1 MIEFRVLGA
10 FEALEDQRP
19 VAVGGPKQRA
29 LLAVLVLRRGE
40 VVSSDRLI
48 DAVWGERAPA
58 SAVKIVQ
65 GYVSQLRRAL
75 GEGVLVTRGHGYLLA
90 TESCAVDVDR
100 FEGLVG
106 EGRRLLRSGDARGG
120 RELLREGLALWRG
133 PPLADFAYEPF
144 AQGEI
149 ARLEEARLAALEDRI
164 DSSRGD
170 RAPHHERGARS
181 SMNAIIASSVSPRP
195 PARGPSPKQSPAR
208 RAGRGQLRSSPVAL
222 SALTGTRALAAGT
235 SAIGARRRPLS
246 LPAHLRS

>member
-19 VAVGGPKQRA
+19 LALGGPKQRA
-29 LLAVLVLRRGE
+29 LLVVLVLCRGE

-48 DAVWGERAPA
+48 ETVWGERAPS

-75 GEGVLVTRGHGYLLA
+75 GEGVLVTRGHGYLLETA
-90 TESCAVDVDR
+90 SAQVDVDR
-100 FEGLVG
+100 FEGLVS

-149 ARLEEARLAALEDRI
+149 ARLSEALKEMGVRLMLAE
-164 DSSRGD
+164 GK
-170 RAPHHERGARS
+170 ERWD
-181 SMNAIIASSVSPRP
+181 
-195 PARGPSPKQSPAR
+195 
-208 RAGRGQLRSSPVAL
+208 
-222 SALTGTRALAAGT
+222 
-235 SAIGARRRPLS
+235 
-246 LPAHLRS
+246 